1 MRKSV
6 FIVVASLV
14 SLMANAELAVVVHP
28 SYADAISQDDIVKIF
43 LGKAKTFPNGSPAVP
58 INQED
63 SQSATDEFNNKVLGK
78 SSTQLKAY
86 WSKLVFTGKGTP
98 PKEAT
103 NDAQVLELIANN
115 PNMIG
120 YLDASALSA
129 DVKVVARF

>member
-28 SYADAISQDDIVKIF
+28 SYADAISQDDIAKIF

>member
-1 MRKSV
+1 MRKSL

-28 SYADAISQDDIVKIF
+28 SYADAISQDDIAKIF

>member
-1 MRKSV
+1 M
-6 FIVVASLV
+6 
-14 SLMANAELAVVVHP
+14 
-28 SYADAISQDDIVKIF
+28 
-43 LGKAKTFPNGSPAVP
+43 P